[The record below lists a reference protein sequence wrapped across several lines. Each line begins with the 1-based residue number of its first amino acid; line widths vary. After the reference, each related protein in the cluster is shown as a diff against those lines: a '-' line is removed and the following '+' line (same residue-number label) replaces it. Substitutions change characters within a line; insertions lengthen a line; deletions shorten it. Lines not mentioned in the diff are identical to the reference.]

1 MNVKVQ
7 EVSEFE
13 KRVPRDRKDD
23 TQMVKKIFRELGVE
37 AEIENVIRLGKV
49 VDSKNRLM
57 KVVLKDFEKKSDFK
71 LC

>member
-23 TQMVKKIFRELGVE
+23 TQMVKKIFRELEVE
-37 AEIENVIRLGKV
+37 AEIENVIRLV
-49 VDSKNRLM
+49 ENKNRLT
-57 KVVLKDFEKKSDFK
+57 KVVLKDFGKRERF
-71 LC
+71 